1 MKFTAIIPARYASTR
16 FPGKPLADIGGKT
29 MIQRVCEQASQA
41 VDHVCVATD
50 DERIRAEVQRFGGK
64 AFMTSSAHRSGTDRC
79 AEAFL
84 KQSDWSSDTVVINI
98 QGDEPFIQPEQIR
111 LLMQCFDRPD
121 VQIATLVKPITSH
134 EDLFNPNHVKAI
146 RDAKGRAIYFSRWP
160 IPYQRNVPEA
170 LWHEHHTYY
179 KHIGIYA
186 YRSDILRELTRLQPS
201 SLETA
206 ESLEQNRWLENGY
219 AIRTAITN
227 FEGLSVDTPDDL
239 ERIRKILQ
247 DTQA

>member
-41 VDHVCVATD
+41 IDNVCVATD
-50 DERIRAEVQRFGGK
+50 DRRILDEVRRFGGK
-64 AFMTSSAHRSGTDRC
+64 AFMTSEAHRSGTDRV

-84 KQSDWSSDTVVINI
+84 KQADWSSDTVVVNI
-98 QGDEPFIQPEQIR
+98 QGDEPFIRPEQIR
-111 LLMQCFDRPD
+111 LLMRCFDRPD

-134 EDLFNPNHVKAI
+134 EALFNPNHVKAV
-146 RDAKGRAIYFSRWP
+146 RDLNGRAIYFSRWP

-170 LWHEHHTYY
+170 LWHERHTYY

-219 AIRTAITN
+219 VIRTAVTDY
-227 FEGLSVDTPDDL
+227 EGLSVDTPEDL
-239 ERIRKILQ
+239 EKIRKFLQ
-247 DTQA
+247 EQQA